1 MRNWSLRERGLAAA
15 LAISIAAV
23 IVVPAWA
30 DSADEAEP
38 PPPPHGA
45 GEVEPAPDPS
55 DAGIAVTDPEEQQ
68 ELDALGEC
76 LRRHGAPLPETRP
89 EDPAA
94 LPRLP
99 AEIDGAFHQAAE
111 ACGLAEPPPGTDPFP
126 LSDEEIAAERKALE
140 EFVACMRAH
149 GQQLGDPEVERD
161 RIAIALGPGAFSE
174 EFLAA
179 QRECGGPPGS
189 PPS

>member
-1 MRNWSLRERGLAAA
+1 MRKWTLRGRALAAA
-15 LAISIAAV
+15 LMISVAAAV
-23 IVVPAWA
+23 VVPAWA
-30 DSADEAEP
+30 DSTEEEAPAPTP
-38 PPPPHGA
+38 PGT

-55 DAGIAVTDPEEQQ
+55 ADAIAVTDPEERQ

-76 LRRHGAPLPETRP
+76 LRRHGAPLPARPAEAP
-89 EDPAA
+89 ED
-94 LPRLP
+94 LPPPPEL
-99 AEIDGAFHQAAE
+99 EGDFHRAAE
-111 ACGLAEPPPGTDPFP
+111 ACGLPEPPPGTDPFP
-126 LSDEEIAAERKALE
+126 LSDEEIAEQRAALD

-179 QRECGGPPGS
+179 QRECGGPPGA